1 MGCSEAG
8 PERSRLPARYVYHTG
23 ERPMSITWALEFPMP
38 AAMYARAKV
47 AAG

>member
-1 MGCSEAG
+1 
-8 PERSRLPARYVYHTG
+8 
-23 ERPMSITWALEFPMP
+23 MSITWALEFPMP